1 MSGHVEVRLNGE
13 GRLLGSMRDRCSPCS
28 PGLFLMGQPVMLIW
42 REGDGAQAQ
51 MAVVTGYCL
60 DKIL

>member
-1 MSGHVEVRLNGE
+1 MEKEDYWFPCVIDVLPC
-13 GRLLGSMRDRCSPCS
+13 LLAF
-28 PGLFLMGQPVMLIW
+28 FLMGQPVMLIW